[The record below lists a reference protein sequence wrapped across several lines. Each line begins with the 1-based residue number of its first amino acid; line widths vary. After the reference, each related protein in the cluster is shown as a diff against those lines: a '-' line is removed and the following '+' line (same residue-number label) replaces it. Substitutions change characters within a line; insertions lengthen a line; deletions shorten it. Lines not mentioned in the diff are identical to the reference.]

1 MNKKGFTLAE
11 VLAVIVILGIIITI
25 AATSITAV
33 VKRSKESALN
43 RQIEYIESA
52 AKNYYI
58 SANYP
63 DIGYVTVEELY
74 KNGYL
79 KEENINNPV
88 NDEKIDGCIIIGYSS
103 NQYKYNYSKKCENY
117 LMENFTSKFESIK
130 YSVKNIY
137 FKNGIDNNYTDYT
150 YYDVSQE
157 QDGSIIAYQKRNPGN
172 TSMYDIFVEADSTI
186 FANPNSSNLFKNFES
201 VEAIDF
207 ANFNTSKVINMSY
220 MFYYCFRLNSIDVSR
235 FNTSNVIDMSH
246 MFNLCY
252 GLRALDVCNF
262 NTSNVTNMSGMFAS
276 CRKITILDVS
286 NFDTSKVTNM
296 SGMFYEC
303 SGLTEITLGNFNTS
317 IVNNMSGMFGYHSN
331 FVTID
336 ISSFDT
342 SKVTNMSH
350 MFWDCKNLKNIYV
363 GNGWNT
369 NAVTNSENMFES
381 SYNLPNYNGDAL
393 DKTNANTSSTG
404 YLKTKV

>member
-33 VKRSKESALN
+33 VKRSKEKALN

-63 DIGYVTVEELY
+63 NICFITVDKLY
-74 KNGYL
+74 KIGYL

-88 NDEKIDGCIIIGYSS
+88 TDEKIDGCIIIGYSS

-137 FKNGIDNNYTDYT
+137 FKNGIDNNYTNYT

-157 QDGSIIAYQKRNPGN
+157 QDGSIIAYQKQNPDN
-172 TSMYDIFVEADSTI
+172 TSMYDIFVEANLII
-186 FANPNSSNLFKNFES
+186 FANPNSSSLFKNFES
-201 VEAIDF
+201 VVSIVL
-207 ANFNTSKVINMSY
+207 ANFNTSKVTDMSG
-220 MFYYCFRLNSIDVSR
+220 MFYGCYRLTNLDVSN
-235 FNTSNVIDMSH
+235 FNTSKVTDMSW
-246 MFNLCY
+246 MFY
-252 GLRALDVCNF
+252 GCNDLLSLDVSNF
-262 NTSNVTNMSGMFAS
+262 NTSNVTNMSAMFYHCDNLLS
-276 CRKITILDVS
+276 LDVS
-286 NFDTSKVTNM
+286 NFNTSNVINM
-296 SGMFYEC
+296 SQMFSAC

-317 IVNNMSGMFGYHSN
+317 AVNNMSGMFGYHSN

-381 SYNLPNYNGDAL
+381 SYNIPNYNGDAL

>member
-137 FKNGIDNNYTDYT
+137 FKKGIDNDYTNYT

-157 QDGSIIAYQKRNPGN
+157 QDGSIIAYQKQNPDN
-172 TSMYDIFVEADSTI
+172 TSMYDIFVEANSII
-186 FANPNSSNLFKNFES
+186 FANPNSSSLFERFES
-201 VEAIDF
+201 VVSIVL
-207 ANFNTSKVINMSY
+207 ANFNTSKVTDMSG
-220 MFYYCFRLNSIDVSR
+220 MFYGCYRLTNLDVSN
-235 FNTSNVIDMSH
+235 FNTTNVTNISW
-246 MFNLCY
+246 MFY
-252 GLRALDVCNF
+252 GCNDLLSLDVSNF
-262 NTSNVTNMSGMFAS
+262 NTSNVTNMSAMFYHCDNLLS
-276 CRKITILDVS
+276 LDVS
-286 NFDTSKVTNM
+286 NF
-296 SGMFYEC
+296 
-303 SGLTEITLGNFNTS
+303 NTS
-317 IVNNMSGMFGYHSN
+317 AVNNMSGMFGYHSS

-342 SKVTNMSH
+342 SKVTNMSR